1 MTNLDKESHVGQSEF
16 LTVKSKK
23 KSQKKDVSQPENSA
37 VSTCKEDTKY
47 NQNESHLFSRPEPWC
62 VKRYQRF
69 SSLQRHLNCGKHK
82 RELEKETIFDRAA
95 TGYAE
100 RLDKQSGCVPTLQ
113 AFQSAKSPRQHV
125 LSMGWALKSA
135 QTKRTRFN
143 DKQKNYMTTKF
154 NLGETTGF
162 KANPA
167 DVAKA
172 MMTTRDDNGDR
183 MFTSEEFLTT
193 QQVPSFFSHLASKKR
208 LPDVQ
213 DDDDAIAAENETDIQ
228 GLQEMVVQEVSL
240 QHPILY
246 DRHNLCELISN
257 SKMKRFAVPVL
268 RQMCIHFDTD
278 IKDIKANQKQPCID
292 KLTAFVG
299 QCSCAK

>member
-1 MTNLDKESHVGQSEF
+1 M
-16 LTVKSKK
+16 
-23 KSQKKDVSQPENSA
+23 
-37 VSTCKEDTKY
+37 
-47 NQNESHLFSRPEPWC
+47 
-62 VKRYQRF
+62 
-69 SSLQRHLNCGKHK
+69 
-82 RELEKETIFDRAA
+82 
-95 TGYAE
+95 
-100 RLDKQSGCVPTLQ
+100 
-113 AFQSAKSPRQHV
+113 
-125 LSMGWALKSA
+125 
-135 QTKRTRFN
+135 
-143 DKQKNYMTTKF
+143 
-154 NLGETTGF
+154 
-162 KANPA
+162 
-167 DVAKA
+167 
-172 MMTTRDDNGDR
+172 
-183 MFTSEEFLTT
+183 
-193 QQVPSFFSHLASKKR
+193 
-208 LPDVQ
+208 Q